1 MKINNTTN
9 CPTVVGSKQC
19 GVTVTG
25 TATQDTSTRKL
36 LKKRAIFF
44 KLSRLHKIRSE
55 VYRHDT
61 RTNAIDSYYN

>member
-9 CPTVVGSKQC
+9 CPTVAGSKQC

-44 KLSRLHKIRSE
+44 
-55 VYRHDT
+55 
-61 RTNAIDSYYN
+61 